1 MSLAELTAWL
11 LTSIMLVALVLY
23 PAVGGGWPGA
33 PRVLAVLVLMAYARS
48 VRYLRA
54 EPNTGWYQL
63 FVFLLAPLYAVLHLL
78 MLVPL
83 RYYSLATLRD
93 GGWGTR
99 DTVEV
104 TLQHPSSP
112 QPQHRQRVTA

>member
-1 MSLAELTAWL
+1 
-11 LTSIMLVALVLY
+11 
-23 PAVGGGWPGA
+23 
-33 PRVLAVLVLMAYARS
+33 MAYARS

-54 EPNTGWYQL
+54 EPHTSWYQL
-63 FVFLLAPLYAVLHLL
+63 FVFLLAPLYAALHLF

-99 DTVEV
+99 NTVEV
-104 TLQHPSSP
+104 TLQRRSRL
-112 QPQHRQRVTA
+112 QTRHRQGVAA